1 MLRRLTALT
10 AVLAFLVAGCGDT
23 SDSGS
28 GSGESPEASA
38 SASAESSTEDGSA
51 GSGDGDASGET
62 DAGTGDV
69 EERPGYAGEEGT
81 AGAQQFATY
90 WVETLNEA
98 TTSGET
104 AQLRSLA
111 APECQTCDDF
121 AEQLE
126 EIYGAGGRVEAEGW
140 EIASMTPEAG
150 SSEDTTGLLLQVD
163 VPAQQVYASEDA
175 KVQEFEGGKQGLR
188 MQLVWDDDQWF
199 VANLSP
205 R

>member
-28 GSGESPEASA
+28 GDSPEASA
-38 SASAESSTEDGSA
+38 SASSESSPEDGSA
-51 GSGDGDASGET
+51 GSGDAQGGADT
-62 DAGTGDV
+62 GTGQV

-81 AGAQQFATY
+81 SGAQQFATY

-111 APECQTCDDF
+111 APECETCDDF

-126 EIYGAGGRVEAEGW
+126 EIYSAGGRVEAEGW

-150 SSEDTTGLLLQVD
+150 SSEDTTGLLLQID
-163 VPAQQVYASEDA
+163 VPAQQVYASKDA
-175 KVQEFEGGKQGLR
+175 EVQEFEGGKQGLR
-188 MQLVWDDDQWF
+188 MQLVWDDEQWF

>member
-23 SDSGS
+23 SDS
-28 GSGESPEASA
+28 SGESPEESTSA
-38 SASAESSTEDGSA
+38 SSESSPEDGSA
-51 GSGDGDASGET
+51 GSGDGDAPGGEDT
-62 DAGTGDV
+62 GTGEV

-81 AGAQQFATY
+81 SGAQQFATY

-111 APECQTCDDF
+111 APECETCDDF

-150 SSEDTTGLLLQVD
+150 SSENTTGLLLQVD
-163 VPAQQVYASEDA
+163 VPAQQVYASKDA
-175 KVQEFEGGKQGLR
+175 EVQEFEGGKQGLR